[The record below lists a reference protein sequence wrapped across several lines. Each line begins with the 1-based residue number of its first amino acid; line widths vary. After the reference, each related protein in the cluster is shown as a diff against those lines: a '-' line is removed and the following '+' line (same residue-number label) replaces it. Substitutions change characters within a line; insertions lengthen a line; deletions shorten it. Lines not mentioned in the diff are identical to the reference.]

1 MAKQSKFNLGKIE
14 KGGRTA
20 MERSIILIGNE
31 AKNFFV
37 NSWRLQGFDDRSVQ
51 KWTPRKKQ
59 DKKRAGRA
67 ILVDSG
73 DLRRSIIR
81 EPVNKSQLSVK
92 ISTDLVYARVHN
104 EGGIINKSASS
115 SILHFRDVMTNI
127 ETGAVT
133 RRFAKNRQTG
143 RRYLRATSAMKV
155 DIGAHSINMPKRQFM
170 GDSYKLNELCK
181 KIIIS
186 QLDKIFK

>member
-1 MAKQSKFNLGKIE
+1 MAKQRKFNFKQVE

-37 NSWRLQGFDDRSVQ
+37 ASFRKQGFENRSVEHW
-51 KWTPRKKQ
+51 KPRKKE
-59 DKKRAGRA
+59 DNRKGRA

-73 DLRRSIIR
+73 DLRRSIVR
-81 EPVNKSQLSVK
+81 EPVNKSQLQVK
-92 ISTDLVYARVHN
+92 ISTDLPYAKVHN
-104 EGGIINKSASS
+104 EGGT
-115 SILHFRDVMTNI
+115 M
-127 ETGAVT
+127 
-133 RRFAKNRQTG
+133 KNG
-143 RRYLRATSAMKV
+143 GK
-155 DIGAHSINMPKRQFM
+155 MPKRQFM

-181 KIIIS
+181 KIIVS

>member
-1 MAKQSKFNLGKIE
+1 MAKQSKFNLGKVE

-92 ISTDLVYARVHN
+92 ISTDLPYAKVHN
-104 EGGIINKSASS
+104 EGVGK
-115 SILHFRDVMTNI
+115 
-127 ETGAVT
+127 
-133 RRFAKNRQTG
+133 
-143 RRYLRATSAMKV
+143 
-155 DIGAHSINMPKRQFM
+155 MPKRQFM

>member
-1 MAKQSKFNLGKIE
+1 MAKQSKFNFKQIE

-20 MERSIILIGNE
+20 MERAIILIGNE

-37 NSWRLQGFDDRSVQ
+37 NSWRLQGFEDMSVQ
-51 KWTPRKKQ
+51 KWAPRKKQ

-92 ISTDLVYARVHN
+92 ISTDLPYAKVHN
-104 EGGIINKSASS
+104 EGEGK
-115 SILHFRDVMTNI
+115 
-127 ETGAVT
+127 
-133 RRFAKNRQTG
+133 
-143 RRYLRATSAMKV
+143 
-155 DIGAHSINMPKRQFM
+155 MPKRQFM
-170 GDSYKLNELCK
+170 GNSYKLNENCK
-181 KIIIS
+181 KILIS
-186 QLDKIFK
+186 QLDRIFK

>member
-37 NSWRLQGFDDRSVQ
+37 NSWRLQGFEDKSVQ

-92 ISTDLVYARVHN
+92 ISTDLPYAKVHN
-104 EGGIINKSASS
+104 EG
-115 SILHFRDVMTNI
+115 
-127 ETGAVT
+127 
-133 RRFAKNRQTG
+133 
-143 RRYLRATSAMKV
+143 
-155 DIGAHSINMPKRQFM
+155 IGKMPKRQFM

>member
-92 ISTDLVYARVHN
+92 ISTDLPYAKVHN
-104 EGGIINKSASS
+104 EG
-115 SILHFRDVMTNI
+115 
-127 ETGAVT
+127 
-133 RRFAKNRQTG
+133 
-143 RRYLRATSAMKV
+143 
-155 DIGAHSINMPKRQFM
+155 IGKMPKRQFM

>member
-37 NSWRLQGFDDRSVQ
+37 NSWRLQGFEDRSVQ

-59 DKKRAGRA
+59 DNKRAGRA

-81 EPVNKSQLSVK
+81 EPVNKTQLSVK
-92 ISTDLVYARVHN
+92 ISTDLPYAKVHN
-104 EGGIINKSASS
+104 EG
-115 SILHFRDVMTNI
+115 
-127 ETGAVT
+127 
-133 RRFAKNRQTG
+133 
-143 RRYLRATSAMKV
+143 
-155 DIGAHSINMPKRQFM
+155 IGKMPKRQFM

>member
-1 MAKQSKFNLGKIE
+1 MSKSNKFNLGKATQ
-14 KGGRTA
+14 GGRTA

-37 NSWRLQGFDDRSVQ
+37 SSWRKQGFENQTIDHW
-51 KWTPRKKQ
+51 KPRKKET
-59 DKKRAGRA
+59 KRSIGRA
-67 ILVDSG
+67 ILVKSG
-73 DLRRSIIR
+73 DLRRSIVR

-92 ISTDLVYARVHN
+92 ISTDLDYAKVHN
-104 EGGIINKSASS
+104 EGLGK
-115 SILHFRDVMTNI
+115 
-127 ETGAVT
+127 
-133 RRFAKNRQTG
+133 
-143 RRYLRATSAMKV
+143 
-155 DIGAHSINMPKRQFM
+155 MPKRQFM

>member
-37 NSWRLQGFDDRSVQ
+37 NSWRLQGFEDRSVQ

-73 DLRRSIIR
+73 DLKRSIIR
-81 EPVNKSQLSVK
+81 EPVNKTQLSVK
-92 ISTDLVYARVHN
+92 ISTDSDYAKIHN
-104 EGGIINKSASS
+104 EGLMGKAYGKYP
-115 SILHFRDVMTNI
+115 F
-127 ETGAVT
+127 
-133 RRFAKNRQTG
+133 K
-143 RRYLRATSAMKV
+143 
-155 DIGAHSINMPKRQFM
+155 MPKRQFM

>member
-37 NSWRLQGFDDRSVQ
+37 NSWRLQGFEDRSVQ

-92 ISTDLVYARVHN
+92 ISTDLPYAKVHN
-104 EGGIINKSASS
+104 EGVGK
-115 SILHFRDVMTNI
+115 
-127 ETGAVT
+127 
-133 RRFAKNRQTG
+133 
-143 RRYLRATSAMKV
+143 
-155 DIGAHSINMPKRQFM
+155 MPKRQFM